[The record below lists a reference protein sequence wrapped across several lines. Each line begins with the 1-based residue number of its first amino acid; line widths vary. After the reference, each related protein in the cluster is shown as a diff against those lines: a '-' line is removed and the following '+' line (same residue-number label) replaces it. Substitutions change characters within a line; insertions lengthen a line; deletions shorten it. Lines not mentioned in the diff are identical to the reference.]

1 MIRSVEPI
9 PNFVLCSCGISAW
22 TLPRPSCHNKDSCW
36 FRCWPYTL
44 YGRFGDINPDAN
56 PRAHPHHA
64 CGCTV
69 LVELRAGHTKME
81 AFWCEMYSP
90 SGCSIAIE
98 SGSLTIICL
107 DCFFSLHARGGR
119 LREPCAIGGKA
130 FCKACLN

>member
-1 MIRSVEPI
+1 MLIHGPI
-9 PNFVLCSCGISAW
+9 HIMLVA
-22 TLPRPSCHNKDSCW
+22 
-36 FRCWPYTL
+36 L
-44 YGRFGDINPDAN
+44 YWSNYG
-56 PRAHPHHA
+56 
-64 CGCTV
+64 
-69 LVELRAGHTKME
+69 AGHTKME

-98 SGSLTIICL
+98 SENLTIICL